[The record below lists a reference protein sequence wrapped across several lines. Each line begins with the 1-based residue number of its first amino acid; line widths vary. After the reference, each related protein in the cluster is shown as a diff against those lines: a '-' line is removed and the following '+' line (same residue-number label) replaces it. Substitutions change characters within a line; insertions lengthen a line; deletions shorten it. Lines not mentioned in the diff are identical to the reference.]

1 MSRLLRLAKVISIV
15 HNNRW
20 VQKEIKDWSEYFNI
34 PAALISSWGDKQEKY
49 ISKLYEHNVFE
60 DPIDVFCI
68 ILMPNMWKK
77 QVPKYKEFYNDLIE
91 GKDVI
96 VNIESYL
103 YDKYDSEIR
112 KLMDSNKT
120 IIINDAEVTF
130 KEVSKKTNMALKK
143 ICLLYVLG
151 SVIPSVNNDRV
162 RYVSK
167 LCKGVKFLSEKS
179 YSKLQMRKVIT
190 YKGKEYTLN
199 ELATYVKN
207 NSDLP
212 QNLDNMKNMINS
224 KFKRSHSQQDF
235 DNYIDN
241 IMKYSSNKLSDVIQF
256 NINGKLKSL
265 AETSELIG
273 YDQSSLIGKIKEYK
287 KRIRERHMDWDEKQI
302 YDEAIK
308 QISEFCTKIVNEQYT
323 DSGNRYVFNIKGVKC
338 SLVDISKMLNINKG
352 TMQDRWERL
361 RAKLGDQKAFEELKR
376 LVEEELDNP
385 GNSGFFNV
393 REFTMPKTITY
404 NGKTQTI
411 DEWMKEPQYL
421 LYDPSS
427 TKLKRHVYITRGST
441 EEKVNEALKILDN
454 IYNNRLALSIVP
466 ISINGMY
473 QYKAHSYW
481 YEYCD
486 MTRDQLRL
494 MPGNNIQEKIQYVV
508 DKLNEFINIDSK
520 AGLLR
525 EWLKNLNI
533 YVSEVI
539 KKPIEEIKN
548 ILIER
553 IHAK

>member
-15 HNNRW
+15 HGNRW
-20 VQKEIKDWSEYFNI
+20 VQKEIKEWSEYFNI
-34 PAALISSWGDKQEKY
+34 PAALISSWGNKQEKY

-60 DPIDVFCI
+60 DPINVFGI

-91 GKDVI
+91 GKDV
-96 VNIESYL
+96 VANIESYL
-103 YDKYDSEIR
+103 YDKYDNEIR
-112 KLMDSNKT
+112 KLMDSDK
-120 IIINDAEVTF
+120 IIFINDAEVTF
-130 KEVSKKTNMALKK
+130 KEISKKTNVTLKK
-143 ICLLYVLG
+143 VCLLYVLG
-151 SVIPSVNNDRV
+151 SVIPSVNNDRA

-167 LCKGVKFLSEKS
+167 LCKGINFLSEKS
-179 YSKLQMRKVIT
+179 YSKLQMRKVVI

-199 ELATYVKN
+199 ELAAYVKN
-207 NSDLP
+207 NSDLS
-212 QNLDNMKNMINS
+212 QNLHNMKSMISS
-224 KFKRSHSQQDF
+224 KFRRSHSQQDF

-241 IMKYSSNKLSDVIQF
+241 MMKYSSNKLTDIIQL

-265 AETSELIG
+265 AEASELTS
-273 YDQSSLIGKIKEYK
+273 YEQNSLIKKIKEYK
-287 KRIRERHMDWDEKQI
+287 KRIREQHIDWDEKQVF
-302 YDEAIK
+302 DEAIK
-308 QISEFCTKIVNEQYT
+308 QISEFCTKIVNEQYIN
-323 DSGNRYVFNIKGVKC
+323 SGSGQININIKGVRC

-352 TMQDRWERL
+352 TLQDRWERL
-361 RAKLGDQKAFEELKR
+361 RAKLGEQKAFEELKK
-376 LVEEELDNP
+376 LVENELDNP
-385 GNSGFFNV
+385 GSNDFFNV
-393 REFTMPKTITY
+393 REFTMPKNITY
-404 NGKTQTI
+404 NGKTQTV

-427 TKLKRHVYITRGST
+427 TKLKRHMFILHSR
-441 EEKVNEALKILDN
+441 EEKINEALKILDN
-454 IYNNRLALSIVP
+454 IFNNRPALSIMP

-486 MTRDQLRL
+486 MNRDQLRL
-494 MPGNNIQEKIQYVV
+494 MPGNSQQEKIQYVV